1 MGAPASNEYFVSI
14 DRTDFHR
21 QEDYTKFNPQ
31 LCSHKTKRPAY
42 RCDILVSTN
51 SPAIVGING
60 PFIAGTNP
68 DLKIFRE
75 TTKKKLSDGEKVLGD
90 RGYRGDERIVTNY
103 DDNITYDEKVRR
115 NRLLAAHERINQQFK
130 KWDCLSTTH
139 FRHCT
144 NMHANFVNAIAVI
157 IQLEIEDSV
166 AGS

>member
-14 DRTDFHR
+14 DGTDFHR

-42 RCDILVSTN
+42 RYDILVSTS

-60 PFIAGTNP
+60 PFIAGSNL
-68 DLKIFRE
+68 DLKIFLE

-115 NRLLAAHERINQQFK
+115 NRLLNQQFK
-130 KWDCLSTTH
+130 EWDCLSTTH

-157 IQLEIEDSV
+157 IRLEIEDSA